1 MRKEKRSIT
10 KPLLIAMAAIFLLI
24 CILSGIIGSFITTRG
39 ISFRGWLSAYK
50 SFFTWMIIIVGN
62 GLMLIFVLMNFSLNL
77 KRDVMRENADLE
89 DSHFLTKK
97 ELKKNPDFVC
107 TTFDNLS
114 NTEDGV
120 VVGAKLEKSGKMKI
134 LLTSPSHTLTIGTT
148 GSGKTYCFINQNI
161 EILARTKTKPSI
173 IISDVKGEL
182 YLAHSNM
189 LKKQGY
195 KVQLLDLIEPY
206 SSTHWNPCEV
216 ILLRIREILEIDEIE
231 SVSGKYR
238 TRSRVYNTLH
248 EATVR
253 KKTLQDE
260 IYELCKDL
268 VWAICPIENKTQP
281 NWEKG
286 ARSLILALV
295 LAFTEDVLD
304 GSMRQEQFCLYNIY
318 FNLQNY
324 CTAEP
329 SELIDYL
336 ITSRNSY
343 SPVIG
348 HAKTVLLT
356 TENTLASYLSDVSEY
371 ISWLADRG
379 ICALTSTNE
388 IDIRE
393 FDETPTAVFIRV
405 PDYRET
411 RHNLVTLFTM
421 QTYKELVEKA
431 TQNER
436 DDATESA
443 TLKRRI
449 YMILDEFGNL
459 PKISN
464 LRNIVTVARSR
475 GIFMTLV
482 LQSYRQLTDKYG
494 EADSD
499 TIKGQCNNKVYIGT
513 DEEKTVAEFSAL
525 CGKRTVQRVSMS
537 SGGSSDAAGA
547 NTSASEIPLINTGE
561 LRRLNKK
568 GSYGNLIL
576 ARFGQYP
583 LRSYITPYFA
593 SREFYG
599 YEKAKF
605 SRSPK
610 VFEEQSLAYDIGAL
624 SCVSEPDEREQR
636 GEAPKVNV
644 EQLTYRQTL
653 DRLSSKLS
661 EMTLK
666 VKDCISEAD
675 YSLIEHY
682 AKEMNVSMLGKLL
695 NQIKESQRS
704 VSVRARI
711 TEFENYVNNVFAP
724 EFDGL
729 IAGIEKEY
737 SEAMAK

>member
-1 MRKEKRSIT
+1 MRKEKRSVT
-10 KPLLIAMAAIFLLI
+10 KPLIILMAFIFLLI
-24 CILSGIIGSFITTRG
+24 CVVSGVIGSFITTRG
-39 ISFRGWLSAYK
+39 ISFKGWLGSYK
-50 SFFTWMIIIVGN
+50 SLFTWMIIIAGN
-62 GLMLIFVLMNFSLNL
+62 GLMLIFVLMNFSLSVR
-77 KRDVMRENADLE
+77 RDVMRENADLE

-97 ELKKNPDFVC
+97 ELSKSLDFTC
-107 TTFDNLS
+107 TTFSKLS
-114 NTEDGV
+114 QAEDGV
-120 VVGAKLEKSGKMKI
+120 VVGAKLNKSGKMNI
-134 LLTSPSHTLTIGTT
+134 VLTSPSHTLTIGTT

-161 EILARTKTKPSI
+161 EILARTKTKPSLI
-173 IISDVKGEL
+173 MSDVKGEL

-195 KVQLLDLIEPY
+195 KVHLLDLIEPY
-206 SSTHWNPCEV
+206 SSTRWNPCEV
-216 ILLRIREILEIDEIE
+216 ILVRIREIKELEGIKNI
-231 SVSGKYR
+231 SGKYK
-238 TRSRVYNTLH
+238 TESKTYNTLQ
-248 EATVR
+248 EAIVR
-253 KKTLQDE
+253 KKILQDE
-260 IYELCKDL
+260 IYELSKDL

-286 ARSLILALV
+286 ARSLILALI
-295 LAFTEDVLD
+295 LAFTEDIIA
-304 GSMRQEQFCLYNIY
+304 GKMRQEQFCLYNIY

-329 SELIDYL
+329 SALIDYL
-336 ITSRNSY
+336 ITSRSAY
-343 SPVIG
+343 SPVVG

-379 ICALTSTNE
+379 ICALTSSNE
-388 IDIRE
+388 INIRS
-393 FDETPTAVFIRV
+393 FDEEPTAIFIRV

-411 RHNLVTLFTM
+411 RHNLVTLFTV
-421 QTYKELVEKA
+421 QVYKELVEKA
-431 TQNER
+431 TLNEKEG
-436 DDATESA
+436 DTDSA

-464 LRNIVTVARSR
+464 LRSIVTVARSR

-537 SGGSSDAAGA
+537 SGSTNESSNA

-583 LRSYITPYFA
+583 LRSYITPYFS

-605 SRSPK
+605 NLLPR
-610 VFEEQSLAYDIGAL
+610 VFEEKECVYDIGAL
-624 SCVSEPDEREQR
+624 YSGEEITQAPAALPKDEKE
-636 GEAPKVNV
+636 E
-644 EQLTYRQTL
+644 ETLTYRQAL
-653 DRLSSKLS
+653 DKLS
-661 EMTLK
+661 AQLDEMLIK
-666 VKDCISEAD
+666 IKDCIKESD
-675 YSLIEHY
+675 YLLIEHY
-682 AKEMNVSMLGKLL
+682 AKEMNVSMLSKLL
-695 NQIKESQRS
+695 AQVKESQKAI
-704 VSVRARI
+704 SVRMRI
-711 TEFENYVNNVFAP
+711 NECENYVNKVFAP
-724 EFDGL
+724 AFDEL
-729 IAGIEKEY
+729 INSIEKEY
-737 SEAMAK
+737 TEAVAK